1 MSLSKRTKEIIG
13 VIGAIVLVGSTS
25 AGVVKFFEKQ
35 VKDHLISQHTT
46 EIQNLT
52 RRMGTIERRLG
63 SDDDY
68 LDVRK
73 LWVDEDHVAKHLQ
86 TSIYYPDDEFYAA
99 NHRNDESHWIYEKTT
114 DQEFLERLIQNEKI
128 LTVLRSSNAYP
139 IHLWRGEPMQ
149 EITGTDLIRSVFPAI
164 TVQRFPMGNYT
175 SEIQKGLKEGMQ
187 IGGKITRFTLEDNK
201 KDELLKT
208 LENYFMSD
216 VALKLFILH
225 YSVMEG
231 FNNISPKF
239 DYEVLKLQKIGNV
252 LYAQYRSVFSEVSVG
267 GKPFDKY
274 YLYQEVM
281 IITTEKDL
289 FFVETRIPTSERV
302 PRDIYF
308 GHTAQWLGEFAI
320 LRNR

>member
-1 MSLSKRTKEIIG
+1 
-13 VIGAIVLVGSTS
+13 
-25 AGVVKFFEKQ
+25 
-35 VKDHLISQHTT
+35 
-46 EIQNLT
+46 
-52 RRMGTIERRLG
+52 
-63 SDDDY
+63 
-68 LDVRK
+68 
-73 LWVDEDHVAKHLQ
+73 
-86 TSIYYPDDEFYAA
+86 
-99 NHRNDESHWIYEKTT
+99 
-114 DQEFLERLIQNEKI
+114 
-128 LTVLRSSNAYP
+128 
-139 IHLWRGEPMQ
+139 
-149 EITGTDLIRSVFPAI
+149 
-164 TVQRFPMGNYT
+164 
-175 SEIQKGLKEGMQ
+175 MQ